1 MTNADKCQKSV
12 MMSVRILFSKFP
24 KNIIE
29 RTICN
34 ASLVQ
39 INSRRFSRKLNK
51 DEKSYK
57 PVKPRKTVQE
67 GKM

>member
-1 MTNADKCQKSV
+1 

-29 RTICN
+29 KAVCH
-34 ASLVQ
+34 ACLVQ
-39 INSRRFSRKLNK
+39 NNSRKFSRKLNK
-51 DEKSYK
+51 EEKAYK

-67 GKM
+67 GIL